1 MHKAEI
7 KKKLIEEV
15 KEELKRK
22 AVFLKEMIDDAQEEA
37 NFHKGAMSSRYDTF
51 KEEAQA
57 KRDSYAKQLQGVIT
71 TMTLVS
77 KIPSK
82 LCVKG
87 EFGSVIETDK
97 KSFFLFANVMD
108 EPILINGK
116 SYYPISP
123 ISPLGKAIISRSAGE
138 TVSFNQVHY
147 LIIDVF

>member
-15 KEELKRK
+15 TEELKRK

-57 KRDSYAKQLQGVIT
+57 KRDSYAKQLQGIIN

-77 KIPSK
+77 KIPNK
-82 LCVKG
+82 LCSVG
-87 EFGSVIETDK
+87 QFGSVVETDK
-97 KSFFLFANVMD
+97 KNFFLFANIMD
-108 EPILINGK
+108 EPVMIGDK
-116 SYYPISP
+116 SYYPISAV
-123 ISPLGKAIISRSAGE
+123 SPLGKLIISRSAGE
-138 TVSFNQVHY
+138 TVSFNQVNY
-147 LIIDVF
+147 QILDVF